1 MKENPDRKNT
11 FLEVFA
17 ILIILGP
24 SNTIGTIKKPVK
36 PGELN
41 ETKCA
46 EFQPSKKKKKG
57 KQWIS
62 VELVLKIYSGF
73 TIFGNIPFKKVL

>member
-1 MKENPDRKNT
+1 MKKNVLNLNP
-11 FLEVFA
+11 
-17 ILIILGP
+17 P
-24 SNTIGTIKKPVK
+24 
-36 PGELN
+36 
-41 ETKCA
+41 
-46 EFQPSKKKKKG
+46 KKKKKG